1 MTTAQ
6 HTDTPGT
13 GPHDGQRPITLAVL
27 AMGGEGGGVLADWI
41 VEVGEQAGWHAQNTS
56 VAGVAQRT
64 GATVY
69 YVELL
74 PPPGGGV
81 PEGGRTEPVLSLF
94 PTPGEVDIV
103 ITSELMECGRAVQ
116 RGFATPDRT
125 TLITSTNRVY
135 SVDEKI
141 QLGDGRVDSDEL
153 FAAAQRASRLL
164 VAADFSRMAEDA
176 GSVVS
181 ASLYGALAGSG
192 ALPFTREQFEAPIR
206 AFPKAAERSL
216 KAFDAA
222 LAEATAQVSA
232 AAGAD
237 TTRTDTAGPAGKSAA
252 EPLAARPAHPGSGP
266 VPVTIGRRRPE
277 TAEDRKQAAERERT
291 RVAAD
296 DPASLVGPGLAAQ
309 ALRAAE
315 LPAAARSTVLHGV
328 VRAAVYQDP
337 SYADRYLDRVAAVAA
352 ADPDRDGDAALT
364 REAARH
370 VALWMCYQDTIQ
382 VALQK
387 TRRHR
392 MDRVRAEAKTGEDHL
407 AQVREYLHPQVEE
420 ITDTLPAGLGGI
432 LLRSGLFRRLVH
444 TVTHRGIVL
453 NTTSVA
459 GYTTLA
465 VLARMRPLRPR
476 SLRFVREQEAIDA
489 WLGLALSKADQDPAL
504 AREIIECQQVLKG
517 YGATYA
523 HGTDSFDLL
532 MGAARELSP
541 GDGAAA
547 RLVRLRTAALADE
560 DGVQLRAALAARP
573 APVG

>member
-1 MTTAQ
+1 MTTQQTSSTRRTSWRA
-6 HTDTPGT
+6 
-13 GPHDGQRPITLAVL
+13 GQRPVTLAIL

-41 VEVGEQAGWHAQNTS
+41 VEAGEAAGWASQSTS

-74 PPPGGGV
+74 PPPPGGV
-81 PEGGRTEPVLSLF
+81 PEGGRTQPILSLF

-125 TLITSTNRVY
+125 TLITSTNRTY

-141 QLGDGRVDSDEL
+141 ALGDGRVDGGEL
-153 FAAAQRASRLL
+153 FAAAQRASKLL
-164 VAADFSRMAEDA
+164 VAADFAAMAESV
-176 GSVVS
+176 GSIVS

-206 AFPKAAERSL
+206 AFPKAADRSL
-216 KAFDAA
+216 KAF
-222 LAEATAQVSA
+222 A
-232 AAGAD
+232 AAWTEAAD
-237 TTRTDTAGPAGKSAA
+237 QMAEGKTRAA
-252 EPLAARPAHPGSGP
+252 EPPTGPAARSGGP

-291 RVAAD
+291 RIAST
-296 DPASLVGPGLAAQ
+296 DPASLVGPALTAQ
-309 ALRAAE
+309 ARRAAE

-328 VRAAVYQDP
+328 VRTAVYQSP
-337 SYADRYLDRVAAVAA
+337 EYADQYLDRVAAVADV
-352 ADPDRDGDAALT
+352 DPDRDGDAALT

-370 VALWMCYQDTIQ
+370 IALWMCYQDTIQ
-382 VALQK
+382 VAQQK

-392 MDRVRAEAKTGEDHL
+392 MERVRKEAKAGEGQL

-420 ITDTLPAGLGGI
+420 ITDTLPAGLGMR
-432 LLRSGLFRRLVH
+432 LLHSKLFGRLVH
-444 TVTHRGIVL
+444 LATHRGIVL
-453 NTTSVA
+453 NTTSIT
-459 GYTTLA
+459 GYTALA

-476 SLRFVREQEAIDA
+476 SLRFAGEQEALDA
-489 WLGLALSKADQDPAL
+489 WLKLACSRAAEDAAL

-523 HGTDSFDLL
+523 HGGESFDLL
-532 MGAARELSP
+532 MTAARALP
-541 GDGAAA
+541 VTDGAAE
-547 RLVRLRTAALADE
+547 RLKRLRAAALADE
-560 DGVQLRAALAARP
+560 DGAQLRAELAALP
-573 APVG
+573 TATG

>member
-1 MTTAQ
+1 MTTARN
-6 HTDTPGT
+6 TDPRSTSWSG
-13 GPHDGQRPITLAVL
+13 GQRPVTLAIL

-41 VEVGEQAGWHAQNTS
+41 VEVGEKAGWAAQNTS

-74 PPPGGGV
+74 PPPPGGV

-141 QLGDGRVDSDEL
+141 QLGDGRVDSGAL

-164 VAADFSRMAEDA
+164 VAADFARMADSV
-176 GSVVS
+176 GSVIS

-206 AFPKAAERSL
+206 AFPKAADRSL
-216 KAFDAA
+216 QAFAA
-222 LAEATAQVSA
+222 ACSEAAAQVA
-232 AAGAD
+232 AAREAAGTQTAGKEPAAEPPA
-237 TTRTDTAGPAGKSAA
+237 AGPARSG
-252 EPLAARPAHPGSGP
+252 GP

-291 RVAAD
+291 RIASTE
-296 DPASLVGPGLAAQ
+296 PASLVGPALTAQ
-309 ALRAAE
+309 ARRAAE

-328 VRAAVYQDP
+328 VRAAVYQGP
-337 SYADRYLDRVAAVAA
+337 EYADRYLDRVAELAA
-352 ADPDRDGDAALT
+352 ADSDRDGDAALT
-364 REAARH
+364 REGARH
-370 VALWMCYQDTIQ
+370 IALWMCYQDTIQ

-392 MDRVRAEAKTGEDHL
+392 LARVRDEAKVGEGHL

-420 ITDTLPAGLGGI
+420 ITDTLPAGLGGR
-432 LLRSGLFRRLVH
+432 LLRSRLFGRVVH
-444 TVTHRGIVL
+444 AVTRRGIVL
-453 NTTSVA
+453 NTTSVTGFTA
-459 GYTTLA
+459 LA
-465 VLARMRPLRPR
+465 VLARLRPLRSR
-476 SLRFVREQEAIDA
+476 SLRFVREQQAIDA
-489 WLGLALSKADQDPAL
+489 WLDVALSRAAEDPGL

-523 HGTDSFDLL
+523 NGGASFDLL
-532 MGAARELSP
+532 MGAARELPAGNGSA
-541 GDGAAA
+541 G
-547 RLVRLRTAALADE
+547 RLRHLRATALADE
-560 DGVQLRAALAARP
+560 DGAKLRAELATP
-573 APVG
+573 PVPVG

>member
-1 MTTAQ
+1 MTTTQ
-6 HTDTPGT
+6 SRNDRGT
-13 GPHDGQRPITLAVL
+13 SWRGGQRPVTLAIL

-41 VEVGEQAGWHAQNTS
+41 VEVGEHAGWAAQNTS

-74 PPPGGGV
+74 PPPPGGI
-81 PEGGRTEPVLSLF
+81 PAGGRTQPILSLF

-125 TLITSTNRVY
+125 TLITSTNRTY

-141 QLGDGRVDSDEL
+141 ALGDGRVDSDEL
-153 FAAAQRASRLL
+153 FAAAQRAAKTL
-164 VAADFSRMAEDA
+164 VAADFATLAESA
-176 GSVVS
+176 GSVIS

-216 KAFDAA
+216 RAFA
-222 LAEATAQVSA
+222 LAYAEAASQV
-232 AAGAD
+232 AAGQPQAAQ
-237 TTRTDTAGPAGKSAA
+237 TPAVPPAG
-252 EPLAARPAHPGSGP
+252 AARSGGP
-266 VPVTIGRRRPE
+266 VPVTIGLRRPE
-277 TAEDRKQAAERERT
+277 TAEDRKQAAERERAEI
-291 RVAAD
+291 AAT
-296 DPASLVGPGLAAQ
+296 DPVSLVGPALAAHAQ
-309 ALRAAE
+309 RAAV
-315 LPAAARSTVLHGV
+315 LPEPARSTALHGV
-328 VRAAVYQDP
+328 VRTAVYQSP
-337 SYADRYLDRVAAVAA
+337 EYTDRYLDRVAAVAA
-352 ADPDRDGDAALT
+352 VDPDRDGEAALT

-370 VALWMCYQDTIQ
+370 IALWMCYQDTIQ
-382 VALQK
+382 VAQQK

-392 MDRVRAEAKTGEDHL
+392 MQRVREEAKAGGHL

-420 ITDTLPAGLGGI
+420 ITDTLPAGLGAL
-432 LLRSGLFRRLVH
+432 LLRSKLFGRLVH
-444 TVTHRGIVL
+444 ALTHRGIVL
-453 NTTSVA
+453 NTTSVT
-459 GYTTLA
+459 GYTALA

-489 WLGLALSKADQDPAL
+489 WLDLALATAAQDGPL

-523 HGTDSFDLL
+523 HGGESFELL
-532 MGAARELSP
+532 MTAARALP
-541 GDGAAA
+541 GTDGAAD
-547 RLVRLRTAALADE
+547 RLKKLRAAALADE
-560 DGVQLRAALAARP
+560 DGVKLGAELAAL
-573 APVG
+573 PVPTG